1 LLFILNKMDKQW
13 MPAYLA
19 IRYLA
24 GSRGTSTTTT
34 LMALNGFL
42 TSMVTLNLKYKYY
55 PRFIANNWSAGG
67 PAPHD
72 GVKFSPND
80 IHGVMDGNAPGKWIK
95 EIHDEIVTGALSVP
109 AITKISQLPKDV
121 IDGIPI
127 PEWVAGDPCRKLVN
141 GSGVGMSGF
150 LWAFET
156 VLSGS
161 SAPTG
166 FHNAEIE
173 HVLPKSPN
181 KWVGAPFAPVDK
193 WYSGGSATALHG
205 EFVEMLGNKALIS
218 KQLNIH
224 VKNFSFNGKKLDQ
237 ASGNPDCN
245 DPTRTCTNHYDTSG
259 GYRSITAGHPNGVK
273 SYAAWDETQIIS
285 RTEHMMDCIIGMFNS
300 I

>member
-1 LLFILNKMDKQW
+1 

-24 GSRGTSTTTT
+24 SSRGTSPTTT
-34 LMALNGFL
+34 LSALNGFL
-42 TSMVTLNLKYKYY
+42 KSMVTLNLKYRYY
-55 PRFIANNWSAGG
+55 PKFIAKNWPG
-67 PAPHD
+67 PGAAPHD
-72 GVKFSPND
+72 GGKFSPND
-80 IHGVMDGNAPGKWIK
+80 IHGVMDGNAAGNWIK
-95 EIHDEIVTGALSVP
+95 VINDEIVGGALP
-109 AITKISQLPKDV
+109 AATITKISKLPKNV
-121 IDGIPI
+121 IDGITI
-127 PEWVAGDPCRKLVN
+127 PEWVAGDHCRQFVN
-141 GSGVGMSGF
+141 GGGAGMSGF

-156 VLSGS
+156 VLSGT

-166 FHNAEIE
+166 FEDAEIE
-173 HVLPKSPN
+173 HVLPKSPK

-245 DPTRTCTNHYDTSG
+245 DPTRTCTNHYDTSA